1 MAKRL
6 KIFLLYRDKI
16 TDELE
21 NLVSRDERLFAEQEK
36 LAQLLQD
43 LEIEA
48 EELSI
53 IRQNSSI
60 QLENAI
66 MEQLEQ
72 LHMGK
77 ASFKVDI
84 TRKSAGTFDSNGY
97 DDVTFLNLDECWG
110 TVETTC

>member
-1 MAKRL
+1 MVKQLR
-6 KIFLLYRDKI
+6 IFLLYRDKI
-16 TDELE
+16 ADELE
-21 NLVSRDERLFAEQEK
+21 NLVSRDERLSLNRK
-36 LAQLLQD
+36 NWRNLLQD

-53 IRQNSSI
+53 IRQEASS

-77 ASFKVDI
+77 ASFKVDDY
-84 TRKSAGTFDSNGY
+84 RKAGRYFR
-97 DDVTFLNLDECWG
+97 FKWI
-110 TVETTC
+110 